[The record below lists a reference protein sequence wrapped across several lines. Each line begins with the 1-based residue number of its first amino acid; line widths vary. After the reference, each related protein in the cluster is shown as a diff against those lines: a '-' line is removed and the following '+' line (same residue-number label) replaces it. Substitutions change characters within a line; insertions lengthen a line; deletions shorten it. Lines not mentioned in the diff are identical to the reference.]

1 MKQKISCTLFYKHS
15 VLVFSFFVGWG
26 AVSEYAYD
34 FSKGSSIKCVRK
46 ISRKTNISNP
56 LIRTR
61 TCAYQG
67 ARNVSISENFAY
79 LLHGWPLISAVYYA
93 WNMLEVVEST

>member
-1 MKQKISCTLFYKHS
+1 MVFLLF
-15 VLVFSFFVGWG
+15 VVVFFLWG
-26 AVSEYAYD
+26 GGQSQYAYD
-34 FSKGSSIKCVRK
+34 FSKGSSIKYVRK
-46 ISRKTNISNP
+46 FFRKTNISKS

-79 LLHGWPLISAVYYA
+79 LLHGWPLISAVYFA

>member
-1 MKQKISCTLFYKHS
+1 MKQKISYTLFYKHS

-67 ARNVSISENFAY
+67 ARNVSIWKILRIYFMDGPFSRILCLE
-79 LLHGWPLISAVYYA
+79 YA
-93 WNMLEVVEST
+93 